1 MTHPNFRRAAVA
13 IAATLACAAFA
24 PTQAQT
30 TATTTT
36 TVKTTTTKSTATKKL
51 GSGIDRSGMDTS
63 VRPQDDLY
71 LATNGNW
78 VKNTADPGRQVAPGA
93 RSTSCATAPTTRCA
107 T

>member
-1 MTHPNFRRAAVA
+1 MTHPNFRRAAAA

-36 TVKTTTTKSTATKKL
+36 TVKTTTKTTAAKKL
-51 GSGIDRSGMDTS
+51 GSGIDASGMDTS

-71 LATNGNW
+71 LATNGTW

-107 T
+107 A